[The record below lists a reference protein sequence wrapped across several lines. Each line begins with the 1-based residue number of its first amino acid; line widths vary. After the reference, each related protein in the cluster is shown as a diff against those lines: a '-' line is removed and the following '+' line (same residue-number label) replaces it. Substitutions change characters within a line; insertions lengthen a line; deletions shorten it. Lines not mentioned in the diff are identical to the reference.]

1 MHTINM
7 YEIDDNA
14 RRQLILEFVSNNQY
28 CNKQYIVEYFDPNE
42 RKSKRNIRRSKIN
55 ISKKTIY
62 RIIHELVNDGLLI
75 EEKERSNSREWKLHV
90 DTSNPVLSVPIELDQ
105 FETNYLALLDEV
117 KKKVKVK
124 GVEVIDLLRDTLNIF
139 SELFSIYNYHA
150 LLIWPRKIKNKADLH
165 NLYLLVYS
173 NAMNMYVQ
181 ILNKFRPL
189 FPNEEYARHGIDYF
203 IPTNLANLFL
213 DEQDEEILLDD
224 SLTLP
229 KYGLSKQTD
238 PLLKQLIRI
247 NSQIKPTRERRDE
260 FISRLRH

>member
-1 MHTINM
+1 M

-165 NLYLLVYS
+165 KLHLLVYS
-173 NAMNMYVQ
+173 KTMNMYVQ
-181 ILNKFRPL
+181 ILNKFRSL
-189 FPNEEYARHGIDYF
+189 FPNEEYVRDGIDYF
-203 IPTNLANLFL
+203 IPTNLTNVFL
-213 DEQDEEILLDD
+213 HEGEKEIILTD
-224 SLTLP
+224 SLTLS
-229 KYGLSKQTD
+229 KYGLSKQTE
-238 PLLKQLIRI
+238 PLLKHLIRI

-260 FISRLRH
+260 FISQLRR